1 VALITLKLPDM
12 EGIEV
17 LSKANFEN
25 TVKIMLTGYPSLVSG
40 ILAMDRD
47 VDAYLRKPVRPEE
60 LVLLIESKLTKR
72 K

>member
-1 VALITLKLPDM
+1 VALIDLKLPDPN
-12 EGIEV
+12 GIEV

-25 TVKIMLTGYPSLVSG
+25 TVKIMLTGYHSLVSG
-40 ILAMDRD
+40 IQTMDQD

-60 LVLLIESKLTKR
+60 LVLLNKSKLTKR